1 MGYEAVERNLAAFDE
16 ILARL
21 GVKLADDSPIKR
33 DFDTTREFLNDKSTL
48 ADHVWLEKWN
58 PRFKEF
64 CHAQIVVKRLID
76 AVVTLKDQVRL
87 KSRLKVVL
95 GAPLTQD
102 FEPNSSKDYFY
113 ELEMAVLWKECG
125 FTVGLAEP
133 DVVVSSNGLSAPLG
147 VACKY
152 PSGLASLHDH
162 ISKGYK
168 QITKHGY
175 EGLVAIGLDQLACR
189 GMSNYMDF
197 RQNDMHP
204 LEIMA
209 SLTSEAMTKLVVL
222 RAQDRPSE
230 KPIDGAMLT
239 MSAVG
244 IYGQPAQLTSVRHV
258 TRQCDSNNPRYANF
272 GVLYRGM
279 NAGTTSTGK

>member
-1 MGYEAVERNLAAFDE
+1 MGYEALERNLTAFDE

-21 GVKLADDSPIKR
+21 GVKFPADSPIKE
-33 DFDTTREFLNDKSTL
+33 DFDATREFLNDKRTL
-48 ADHVWLEKWN
+48 AEPVWLEKWN

-64 CHAQIVVKRLID
+64 YHAQIVVKRLID

-95 GAPLTQD
+95 GGPLTQD
-102 FEPNSSKDYFY
+102 FEPNSAKDYFY
-113 ELEMAVLWKECG
+113 ELEMAALWKECG
-125 FTVGLAEP
+125 FTIDLAEP
-133 DVVVSSNGLSAPLG
+133 DVVVSGNGLSAPLG

-197 RQNDMHP
+197 RQNDKHP

-209 SLTSEAMTKLVVL
+209 SLTSQTMTNLVAL
-222 RAQDRPSE
+222 RAQDYPSE

-239 MSAVG
+239 MSAMG

-258 TRQCDSNNPRYANF
+258 TLQCDGNNPRHADF
-272 GVLYRGM
+272 GVLYQGM
-279 NAGTTSTGK
+279 NARTTSTGK